1 MSIAH
6 QRKKQPES
14 VRRQLLDEAA
24 RIALE
29 HGLAGLTLQAVAR
42 EAGVSKGGLL
52 HHFPSKH
59 ALLEAMCDEFLRRL
73 DGQIAALMQQDP
85 VVQGRFAR
93 AYLDA
98 MTSAPASGPSQRW
111 AVFSVMLQSEPALR
125 LRWHEWVSRRLQD
138 DYGGKVSVAAWIVW
152 FATDGLWLS
161 DHLGNPRPDSA
172 ERLSIIARLR
182 AETYQQ
188 DGSFI
193 LQQSHC
199 EASLRSAAAGETPA
213 SPDMSPGIQPGPA
226 VIGC

>member
-29 HGLAGLTLQAVAR
+29 HGLNGLTLRAVAQ

-73 DGQIAALMQQDP
+73 DRQIAALMQQDP
-85 VVQGRFAR
+85 VPQGRFTR

-98 MTSAPASGPSQRW
+98 MSSAPASAPSQRW
-111 AVFSVMLQSEPALR
+111 AVLSVMLFSEPALR
-125 LRWHEWVSRRLQD
+125 QRWHEWVSRRLHD
-138 DYGGKVSVAAWIVW
+138 DCGGQVSVGAWVVW

-161 DHLGNPRPDSA
+161 DRLGNPRPDGP

-182 AETYQQ
+182 AETYRQ
-188 DGSFI
+188 DGCSI
-193 LQQSHC
+193 PQNPCH
-199 EASLRSAAAGETPA
+199 EANLRGNAAGNMPA
-213 SPDMSPGIQPGPA
+213 SAVEPTGPLA
-226 VIGC
+226 DRSSIGQ